1 MERNLNQKISSHMTE
16 LKTNITEWMEQN
28 QVTLV
33 DSSGKNRTND
43 LLRNISD
50 FPTLELTKD
59 DFKRRMRIKTIIPTY
74 ERCCALRLNGEQCTR
89 KNKANERFCGTHLKG
104 LPYGKIQDYPQPVQ
118 DKIEIQL
125 EEICGI
131 HQYIDKKGNV
141 YSSEDILNSNPS
153 PRVISHW
160 KKVNDEYAIV

>member
-33 DSSGKNRTND
+33 DSSGKNRMND

-59 DFKRRMRIKTIIPTY
+59 DFKRRMRIKTIIPT
-74 ERCCALRLNGEQCTR
+74 
-89 KNKANERFCGTHLKG
+89 
-104 LPYGKIQDYPQPVQ
+104 
-118 DKIEIQL
+118 
-125 EEICGI
+125 
-131 HQYIDKKGNV
+131 
-141 YSSEDILNSNPS
+141 
-153 PRVISHW
+153 
-160 KKVNDEYAIV
+160 

>member
-1 MERNLNQKISSHMTE
+1 LNQKISTHITE
-16 LKTNITEWMEQN
+16 LKSNISQWLETNHLTVSDEE
-28 QVTLV
+28 
-33 DSSGKNRTND
+33 GKNRMND

-50 FPTLELTKD
+50 FPALELTKD
-59 DFKRRMRIKTIIPTY
+59 DFKRRVRTKTIIPSY

-104 LPYGKIQDYPQPVQ
+104 LPYGKIQDYPQLAQ
-118 DKIEIQL
+118 DKIEIHM

-131 HQYIDKKGNV
+131 HQYIDTNGNI
-141 YSSEDILNSNPS
+141 YSSEDILNSIPN

-160 KKVNDEYAIV
+160 KKVNHEYVIV

>member
-1 MERNLNQKISSHMTE
+1 MERNLSQKISSHITD
-16 LKTNITEWMEQN
+16 LKTNITQWLESN
-28 QVTLV
+28 QVTVL
-33 DSSGKNRTND
+33 DANGKNRMND

-50 FPTLELTKD
+50 FPTVELTKD
-59 DFKRRMRIKTIIPTY
+59 DFKRRVRIKTIIPTY

-104 LPYGKIQDYPQPVQ
+104 LPYGKIQDYPQLAQ
-118 DKIEIQL
+118 EKIEIQL

-141 YSSEDILNSNPS
+141 YSSEDILNSIPN

-160 KKVNDEYAIV
+160 KKVNNEYTIV

>member
-1 MERNLNQKISSHMTE
+1 MERNLNQKISTHITE
-16 LKTNITEWMEQN
+16 LKSNISQWLETNHLTVSDEE
-28 QVTLV
+28 
-33 DSSGKNRTND
+33 GKNRMND

-50 FPTLELTKD
+50 FPALELTKD
-59 DFKRRMRIKTIIPTY
+59 DFKRRVRTKTIIPSY

-104 LPYGKIQDYPQPVQ
+104 LPYGKIQDYPQLAQ
-118 DKIEIQL
+118 DKIEIHM

-131 HQYIDKKGNV
+131 HQYIDTNGNI
-141 YSSEDILNSNPS
+141 YSSEDILNSIPN

-160 KKVNDEYAIV
+160 KKVNHEYVIV